1 MTQRL
6 DAELAAQA
14 TGARLSDATI
24 LWVVQLAQRQHA
36 TLCTCRV
43 ALTDAQK
50 LLQELDAEPEILAEL
65 QLVLDTITL
74 VQGEAE

>member
-1 MTQRL
+1 MTARL
-6 DAELAAQA
+6 DAALSQQA

-24 LWVVQLAQRQHA
+24 LWLAQLAQRQYA

-50 LLQELDAEPEILAEL
+50 LMQELDAEPEILVEL
-65 QLVLDTITL
+65 QLVLDT
-74 VQGEAE
+74 VAQQCADAE